1 MPGEAGKKIGEKFIE
16 QRIKRVKRVVA
27 GELIKAAHGLGAGAN
42 LDIRFAIDIELES
55 WGRNRGYVNSND
67 VSCIFPLAFVR
78 SAE

>member
-1 MPGEAGKKIGEKFIE
+1 MRGGAGKEIGEKFIE

-27 GELIKAAHGLGAGAN
+27 EELIKAAHGLGAEAN
-42 LDIRFAIDIELES
+42 LDIRFAMDIEFES
-55 WGRNRGYVNSND
+55 CRRNRGGVSSDD